1 MHIDSKM
8 SILTY
13 NFLKKVEQLKTVM
26 LKLGKHIPQMERMK
40 SAQGTGHD
48 GFLTISYISLDFF
61 FFPESLGKDTRF

>member
-40 SAQGTGHD
+40 SAQELD
-48 GFLTISYISLDFF
+48 MMGF
-61 FFPESLGKDTRF
+61 